1 MLSKI
6 LALLVCLESIKIY
19 VQNIKVIVKRII
31 SKLDHSEY
39 SHPTDISLLLKR
51 PGIANTH
58 KPLKMFEPMRVPAT
72 ASYLLLRAKETEA
85 AISGRL
91 VPIAKTV

>member
-6 LALLVCLESIKIY
+6 LALLPCLESIKIY
-19 VQNIKVIVKRII
+19 VQNIKVIVKRVT

-39 SHPTDISLLLKR
+39 SHPLAIWSLLKR

-58 KPLKMFEPMRVPAT
+58 KPLKMFEPIKVPAT
-72 ASYLLLRAKETEA
+72 ASYLLLRAKEIEA

-91 VPIAKTV
+91 VPIASTV

>member
-1 MLSKI
+1 MLSNA
-6 LALLVCLESIKIY
+6 LALLPRLESMKIY
-19 VQNIKVIVKRII
+19 IQNIKVIVKRIT

-39 SHPTDISLLLKR
+39 SHPLDIWLFLKS

-58 KPLKMFEPMRVPAT
+58 NPLKMLEPIKVPAT
-72 ASYLLLRAKETEA
+72 ASYLLFSAKETDA

-91 VPIAKTV
+91 VPIARTV

>member
-6 LALLVCLESIKIY
+6 LALMPCLESIKIY
-19 VQNIKVIVKRII
+19 MQNIKVIVKRII
-31 SKLDHSEY
+31 SRLDHSEY
-39 SHPTDISLLLKR
+39 SHPVAIWLLLKS

-58 KPLKMFEPMRVPAT
+58 NPLKMLEPIKVPAT
-72 ASYLLLRAKETEA
+72 ASYLLFSAKETEA

-91 VPIAKTV
+91 VPIARTV